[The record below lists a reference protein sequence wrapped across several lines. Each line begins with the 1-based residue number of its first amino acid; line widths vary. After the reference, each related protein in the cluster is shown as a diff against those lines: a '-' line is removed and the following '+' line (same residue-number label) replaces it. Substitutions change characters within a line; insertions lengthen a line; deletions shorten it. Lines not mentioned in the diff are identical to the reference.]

1 MEASERVFR
10 SGMLSGSLWAVNLL
24 FFPDATRLVQ
34 WLTARMPDQA
44 LKDLTEVGPL
54 LGGGSYRL
62 PPWVVPAP
70 RRMSLTTSAR
80 VASQESG
87 LGANGKGRQ

>member
-1 MEASERVFR
+1 VEASERVFR

-34 WLTARMPDQA
+34 WLAARMPDQA

-54 LGGGSYRL
+54 LGGDLIGFCHGLCL
-62 PPWVVPAP
+62 P
-70 RRMSLTTSAR
+70 
-80 VASQESG
+80 
-87 LGANGKGRQ
+87 LGGCP